1 MKKILLLLTVLSM
14 IFSLVG
20 CAYSVDDI
28 RRKNA
33 ALEERIS
40 NENVQTTTSEK
51 WVLEGYS
58 EIFGMIASS
67 SNKNTEEYAA
77 LVREITKNTSEFDDE
92 DVFDIAKSYS
102 DLFDALAN
110 DEIELGIN
118 AVNVKNTKNGFA
130 MVIEYAGDQY
140 NYSVKKLTEEDPD
153 YTCNSSPEYD
163 GSMGKYRIL
172 ISISDIE
179 ATAKF
184 REKYDFDKVYNLA
197 TTIDAIL
204 KLKVACPDTH
214 SVYIVIGSDKPL
226 SVTECNSKMLLPMGE
241 LQIDISVE

>member
-1 MKKILLLLTVLSM
+1 MKKIVLVLIALSVVLS
-14 IFSLVG
+14 LAG

-28 RRKNA
+28 KREYA

-40 NENVQTTTSEK
+40 NENVQTITSEK
-51 WVLEGYS
+51 WALEGYS

-92 DVFDIAKSYS
+92 DVFDVAKSYS

-118 AVNVKNTKNGFA
+118 DLNVKYKQNGFA
-130 MVIEYAGDQY
+130 MVIEYAGSQY
-140 NYSVKKLTEEDPD
+140 NYSVKKLTEDDPD
-153 YTCNSSPEYD
+153 YTGNSSLEYD
-163 GSMGKYRIL
+163 GSMGKYRML

-184 REKYDFDKVYNLA
+184 REKHDFDKVYNLV

-204 KLKVACPDTH
+204 KLKVVSPDTH